1 MAKLSDPE
9 RRLLREVQRDAARPV
24 AELARTVGMGASTI
38 WRKLADLRAGG
49 VIRARVDLVDPARVG
64 LGLCVFAH
72 VSLTDHSEASVTAF
86 AAIVRGAPE
95 ILEAHALSGA
105 DDYLLKIRCRDV
117 AAYEAF
123 LSRNLLRAP
132 AVRSVTSAFS
142 LRELKD
148 TTELPL

>member
-1 MAKLSDPE
+1 MLSDPE
-9 RRLLREVQRDAARPV
+9 RRLLVEMQRDASRSV
-24 AELARTVGMGASTI
+24 QDLAQAVGMGASTI
-38 WRKLADLRAGG
+38 WRKLADLRAAG
-49 VIRARVDLVDPARVG
+49 VIRARVALLDPAKLD

-72 VSLTDHSEASVTAF
+72 VSLTDHSEESVRGF
-86 AAIVRGAPE
+86 AAIVRTQPQ
-95 ILEAHALSGA
+95 IMEAHALSGA

-123 LSRNLLRAP
+123 LSAHLLRASC
-132 AVRSVTSAFS
+132 VRSVTSAFS